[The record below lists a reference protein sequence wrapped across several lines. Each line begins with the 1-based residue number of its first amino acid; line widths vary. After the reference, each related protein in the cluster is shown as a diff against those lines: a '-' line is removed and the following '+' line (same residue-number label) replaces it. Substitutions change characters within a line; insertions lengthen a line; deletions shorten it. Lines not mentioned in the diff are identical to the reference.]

1 MNIRTIKPII
11 SNFLAVLSFVEK
23 KNKFKY
29 LFLQIHIFFC
39 SILETLTIFTI
50 IPIFE
55 SFNNSSD
62 SRFLIFL
69 GNFVEF
75 KYLSPTNFIISF
87 CLFLALS
94 NIYMIIIKKKIID
107 FSYVLMLDLQKKLF
121 KKIIHNKYEFFI
133 GKDIA
138 YFNNLILHETQ
149 RVKGGFIESSLFIL
163 SQMLLVTFT
172 FIGLMIYDFKVTIL
186 IILILFIFYLVYIF
200 LVSDRLLN
208 ASKLNTKFKKDTI
221 QYLNDIFSVIK
232 TLVFKKNKFKFYEK
246 LESILIQNYKANK
259 FEQII
264 SAIIKNSFEIYFLV
278 IIISIF
284 FLTDMQLQ
292 INTLLSYSVFV
303 FAAYKIIPSFHV
315 IYSHLISFLGSS
327 NPLKII
333 AAELLNKNLYPEII
347 KDNFSIKKVKLN
359 NVSFSFNKTKNVLN
373 NINYELQENKIVGIC
388 GKSGSGKTTFIDLVS
403 GLMSPTQ
410 GVILINEKNY
420 EDANEQLISNSAYC
434 SQKTM
439 LIDDTIEN
447 NICLDASDTIDKKL
461 LYKAI
466 KIAQLE
472 EFVKNFK
479 NGIHTII
486 GEEGVRVSG
495 GEAQR
500 ISIARTIYSNRKFIF
515 FDESLNNLDMITS
528 KKILQNFKELND
540 SKTIFFITH
549 DLRLLIDFEEVLIF
563 NNGEL
568 VENGSYSKLKEK
580 SKLFMELLDSETVK
594 NF

>member
-1 MNIRTIKPII
+1 MKEWNEYKSIMAEVNDFQKKM
-11 SNFLAVLSFVEK
+11 LSKHKAGKER
-23 KNKFKY
+23 
-29 LFLQIHIFFC
+29 L
-39 SILETLTIFTI
+39 
-50 IPIFE
+50 
-55 SFNNSSD
+55 
-62 SRFLIFL
+62 
-69 GNFVEF
+69 
-75 KYLSPTNFIISF
+75 
-87 CLFLALS
+87 LALGPQKNTAPYTVKPS
-94 NIYMIIIKKKIID
+94 MERSKSAPPSFAAIGE
-107 FSYVLMLDLQKKLF
+107 SEVDLVPQ
-121 KKIIHNKYEFFI
+121 
-133 GKDIA
+133 
-138 YFNNLILHETQ
+138 TQ
-149 RVKGGFIESSLFIL
+149 
-163 SQMLLVTFT
+163 
-172 FIGLMIYDFKVTIL
+172 D
-186 IILILFIFYLVYIF
+186 
-200 LVSDRLLN
+200 DLN
-208 ASKLNTKFKKDTI
+208 RDVWDKDTM
-221 QYLNDIFSVIK
+221 LK
-232 TLVFKKNKFKFYEK
+232 TEISEKLLRIARDFYEK
-246 LESILIQNYKANK
+246 LENILIQNYKTNK

-264 SAIIKNSFEIYFLV
+264 SAIIKNSFEIYFLI

-284 FLTDMQLQ
+284 FLTDKQLQ
-292 INTLLSYSVFV
+292 INTLLSYSVFA

-447 NICLDASDTIDKKL
+447 NICLDASYTIDKKL

-495 GEAQR
+495 G
-500 ISIARTIYSNRKFIF
+500 
-515 FDESLNNLDMITS
+515 
-528 KKILQNFKELND
+528 
-540 SKTIFFITH
+540 
-549 DLRLLIDFEEVLIF
+549 
-563 NNGEL
+563 
-568 VENGSYSKLKEK
+568 
-580 SKLFMELLDSETVK
+580 
-594 NF
+594 